1 MILLLNWVNATGEY
15 ILSSIVQRAAEEQVA
30 AGELARADEGAY
42 IGVVLRGLLPGREH
56 RRACCCSCSVVSRI
70 VKYLGVQVAVCVLP
84 VIALGSYAVAALLPS
99 LVVMRWVKT
108 AENSVDYSLQNTVRQ
123 MLFLPTTRVEKYKAK
138 QVIDSFVVRAG
149 DVLSSA
155 TVFVGTALLALGTAA
170 VRLDQRGPGAAV
182 WLVVA
187 VLVGREFRRRTDCGS
202 GGRLR
207 DRGHGGRP
215 TGLARDLVA
224 AEPVG
229 PHRRRPRGWA
239 CSSGCSSAKARP
251 CCSRSLTSTSG

>member
-1 MILLLNWVNATGEY
+1 VILASSLIVFNVIDLRERSRGHRRGVTEKDAQIGRGSAFGLVLHNRYLLLVAVMILLLNWVNATGEY
-15 ILSSIVQRAAEEQVA
+15 ILSSIVQRAAEERVT

-42 IGVVLRGLLPGREH
+42 IGSFYAGYFQVVNVVGMLLQLF
-56 RRACCCSCSVVSRI
+56 VVSRL
-70 VKYLGVQVAVCVLP
+70 VKHLGVGVAVCVLP

-155 TVFVGTALLALGTAA
+155 TVFIGSALLALGTAGFA
-170 VRLDQRGPGAAV
+170 WINVVLV
-182 WLVVA
+182 LFWLVAA
-187 VLVGREFRRRTDCGS
+187 VLVGREFRRRTDSGS
-202 GGRLR
+202 GGS
-207 DRGHGGRP
+207 
-215 TGLARDLVA
+215 V
-224 AEPVG
+224 
-229 PHRRRPRGWA
+229 
-239 CSSGCSSAKARP
+239 
-251 CCSRSLTSTSG
+251 